1 MANVS
6 LLGDTGDACP
16 LTSPAPVVSGSGTVL
31 IEGVPCTLVGSQI
44 ANGSVVVGGSG
55 SVLVE
60 GQPIAR
66 VGDPTSCGS
75 ILGSGASTVL
85 AG

>member
-1 MANVS
+1 MPNVS
-6 LLGDTGDACP
+6 ILGDTGDACP
-16 LTSPAPVVSGSGTVL
+16 NTSPAPIVSGSGTVL
-31 IEGVPCTLVGSQI
+31 VEGTPCTLVGSPI

-60 GQPIAR
+60 GQPLVR

-75 ILGSGASTVL
+75 IIGSGASTVI
-85 AG
+85 AN